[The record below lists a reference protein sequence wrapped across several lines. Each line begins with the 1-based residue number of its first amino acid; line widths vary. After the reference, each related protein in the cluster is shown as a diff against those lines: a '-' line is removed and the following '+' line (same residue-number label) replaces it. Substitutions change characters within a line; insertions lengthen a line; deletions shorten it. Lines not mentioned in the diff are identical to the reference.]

1 MFKQQVFLIGAGVLL
16 LASLFFLGTT
26 VAPKE
31 ASVTPPFVPHTTPS
45 FDIDNYITTKE
56 KGLTP
61 DQKNYIGD
69 LANSVKRGDVKDQ
82 QIKVYDALAAFWE
95 DSAKEAD
102 IADYYKGKSAELV
115 NSEKNLTFAARLIL
129 DRLRGEQANDKRT
142 WEAEEAIGLLDK
154 AIVLDPNNDDLKV
167 DLASCYVFGKGMAGD
182 PMETMKGVRQLLDI
196 VDRDPNNMK
205 AQLVLGIGG
214 VISTQYD
221 KAIQRLTT
229 VVTKQPDNLEAVS
242 WLADAY
248 AAKGDKANAIKWYE
262 FSKRLEN
269 NPQFSKEVD
278 ERIKELQ

>member
-1 MFKQQVFLIGAGVLL
+1 MFKQQLFLICGGLLL
-16 LASLFFLGTT
+16 LASLLFLGTT
-26 VAPKE
+26 VAPKD
-31 ASVTPPFVPHTTPS
+31 ASITPAFIPHNAPS
-45 FDIDNYITTKE
+45 FDIDGYIIAKE
-56 KGLTP
+56 KSLVLY
-61 DQKNYIGD
+61 QKNYIGD
-69 LANSVKRGDVKDQ
+69 LANSVKRGNVKDQ
-82 QIKVYDALAAFWE
+82 QIKVYDALAGFWG

-102 IADYYKGKSAELV
+102 IANYYKGKSAELV

-129 DRLRGEQANDKRT
+129 DRLRGEQENGKRT
-142 WEAEEAIGLLDK
+142 WEAEQAIGLLDK
-154 AIVLDPNNDDLKV
+154 AIALDPNNDDLKV

-196 VDRDPNNMK
+196 VERDPNNMK

-214 VISTQYD
+214 VISTQYN
-221 KAIQRLTT
+221 KAIQRLTL

-278 ERIKELQ
+278 ERIRQLQ

>member
-1 MFKQQVFLIGAGVLL
+1 MFKQQLFLIGGGLLL
-16 LASLFFLGTT
+16 LASLLFFGST

-31 ASVTPPFVPHTTPS
+31 ASVTPAFIPHTAPA
-45 FDIDNYITTKE
+45 FDVDGYIIAKE
-56 KGLTP
+56 KSLSP

-82 QIKVYDALAAFWE
+82 QIKVDDALAAFWE

-102 IADYYKGKSAELV
+102 IANYYKGKSAELV

-129 DRLRGEQANDKRT
+129 DRLRGEQENGKRT
-142 WEAEEAIGLLDK
+142 WEAEQAIGLLDK
-154 AIVLDPNNDDLKV
+154 AIALDPNNDDLKV
-167 DLASCYVFGKGMAGD
+167 DVASCYVFGKGMAGD

-196 VDRDPNNMK
+196 VERDPNNMK

-221 KAIQRLTT
+221 KAIQRLTL

-248 AAKGDKANAIKWYE
+248 AAKGDKANAVKWYE

-278 ERIKELQ
+278 ERVRQLQ